1 MKNIKKKGKI
11 CPVEVKNASVG
22 RRVGVG
28 DNRCG
33 EVGKSFATVVES
45 TVVAKRCDL
54 KHDDAEFLLRN

>member
-11 CPVEVKNASVG
+11 CSVEVKNACAG

-28 DNRCG
+28 DNRCK
-33 EVGKSFATVVES
+33 EVGKSFAIVVES
-45 TVVAKRCDL
+45 TVVAKRYDL

>member
-1 MKNIKKKGKI
+1 MNNVKEKGKI
-11 CPVEVKNASVG
+11 CSVEVNYIYAE

-28 DNRCG
+28 DNRCR

-54 KHDDAEFLLRN
+54 KHDDAEYLLRN

>member
-1 MKNIKKKGKI
+1 MKNIKEKGKI
-11 CPVEVKNASVG
+11 CPVEVKNACEG

-54 KHDDAEFLLRN
+54 KHDDAEYLLRN

>member
-1 MKNIKKKGKI
+1 MKNIKEKGKI

-28 DNRCG
+28 DNRCW
-33 EVGKSFATVVES
+33 EVWKFFATVVES